1 MRTVANYLVDT
12 GHVTQL
18 TLRQI
23 PEAAACVL
31 PHRHHC
37 PACSLDERRPTIRSR
52 TGLGPES
59 PASGT
64 GSPGGLSGKHR
75 LVIAAGIVAALIV
88 SVVSAALAG
97 AFSSAT
103 PAAAASE
110 PSGHAVATRGGAAA
124 APQRA
129 KPTPGGTPAVK
140 PATGAGLTSCT
151 SVAHIGDSTSVGMV
165 SPASLPSR
173 SQRLRAQYRDVGVRH
188 ALIDA
193 SGGRSIVEEMPGQ
206 LNGYRVATDWFSQ
219 GFRGCWVFALGTN
232 DTANVAVGSN
242 VGLAARIQEMMS
254 AAHGEPVMWVN
265 TQTDLTSGPWSEA
278 NMQLWNNAL
287 VAACKSYPN
296 MRIFNW
302 AAMVRPEWH
311 LDDGIHYT
319 SQGYAIRAHAIAR
332 ALARAFP
339 ADGHSS
345 QCVVN

>member
-1 MRTVANYLVDT
+1 M
-12 GHVTQL
+12 
-18 TLRQI
+18 
-23 PEAAACVL
+23 
-31 PHRHHC
+31 
-37 PACSLDERRPTIRSR
+37 RSR
-52 TGLGPES
+52 TGHGPES
-59 PASGT
+59 SASGT
-64 GSPGGLSGKHR
+64 GSSGGLSGKR
-75 LVIAAGIVAALIV
+75 GLAIAAGVVAALVV
-88 SVVSAALAG
+88 SVVSAALTG

-103 PAAAASE
+103 AAAASK
-110 PSGHAVATRGGAAA
+110 PGGHAMATHGGAAA
-124 APQRA
+124 APRRA
-129 KPTPGGTPAVK
+129 KPAPSRTPTVK
-140 PATGAGLTSCT
+140 PANRAGLTSCT

-165 SPASLPSR
+165 SAESLPNR
-173 SQRLRAQYRDVGVRH
+173 AQRLRAQYRDVGVRH

-206 LNGYRVATDWFSQ
+206 TNGYRVATAWYSQ

-232 DTANVAVGSN
+232 DTANVSVGSN
-242 VGLAARIQEMMS
+242 VGLTARIQEMMS

-287 VAACKSYPN
+287 VTACKSYPN

-302 AAMVRPEWH
+302 AAMVQPEWH

-345 QCVVN
+345 QCMVN

>member
-1 MRTVANYLVDT
+1 M
-12 GHVTQL
+12 
-18 TLRQI
+18 
-23 PEAAACVL
+23 
-31 PHRHHC
+31 
-37 PACSLDERRPTIRSR
+37 RSR

-64 GSPGGLSGKHR
+64 GSSRGLSGKR
-75 LVIAAGIVAALIV
+75 RVAIAAGIVAALIV
-88 SVVSAALAG
+88 SVASAALAG

-103 PAAAASE
+103 AAAAASGI
-110 PSGHAVATRGGAAA
+110 SGHAVASHGGAAA
-124 APQRA
+124 APGRA
-129 KPTPGGTPAVK
+129 KPALRRTPAVK
-140 PATGAGLTSCT
+140 PVTRAGLTSCT

-165 SPASLPSR
+165 SPESLPNPA
-173 SQRLRAQYRDVGVRH
+173 QRLGAQYRDVGVRH
-188 ALIDA
+188 AMINA

-206 LNGYRVATDWFSQ
+206 RNGYLVATAWFSR

-242 VGLAARIQEMMS
+242 VGLTARIQEMMS

-265 TQTDLTSGPWSEA
+265 TQTDLSSGPWSEA

-302 AAMVRPEWH
+302 AAMVQPEWH

-345 QCVVN
+345 QCLVN